1 MLFRLQIVIIQFEKV
16 DQNKKIAEAEKNNS
30 KSLVMQNFTGNN
42 GYQKFLVFAP
52 MLSSLTL
59 DNKVTDRLS
68 TGISPEKN

>member
-1 MLFRLQIVIIQFEKV
+1 
-16 DQNKKIAEAEKNNS
+16 
-30 KSLVMQNFTGNN
+30 MQNFTGNN

-59 DNKVTDRLS
+59 DNKVTNRLS

>member
-1 MLFRLQIVIIQFEKV
+1 
-16 DQNKKIAEAEKNNS
+16 
-30 KSLVMQNFTGNN
+30 MQNFTGNN

-59 DNKVTDRLS
+59 DDNNKVTTRLS